1 MSAAHAYDDT
11 AEFVERNTRLHS
23 APLVPELRLRLADE
37 AIALWELTESEF
49 EEKGLPP
56 PYWAFA
62 WAGGQALA
70 RYVLD
75 QKALVSGRTVLDFA
89 AGSGIAGIAA
99 ARAGALSVLCNDI
112 DPFAASACTMNAAL
126 NSAAIHTLTDDLIGS
141 DLVPDVVLAGDIF
154 YEGPMSARSL
164 AWLKEVAAKGA
175 LVLVGDPGR
184 TYLPKEGL
192 ELLAEYD
199 VPVTRDLED
208 KDVARVAV
216 YRLNG

>member
-1 MSAAHAYDDT
+1 MSVAHAFDET
-11 AEFVERNTRLHS
+11 AEFVERNTRLDRPS
-23 APLVPELRLRLADE
+23 LVPELKLRLAAE

-49 EEKGLPP
+49 EEKGLAP

-70 RYVLD
+70 RYILENREIVRG
-75 QKALVSGRTVLDFA
+75 KTVLDFA

-99 ARAGALSVLCNDI
+99 ARSGALSVLCADI
-112 DPFAASACTMNAAL
+112 DPFATAACSINGAL
-126 NSAAIHTLTDDLIGS
+126 NRVAIHTTTDDLVGS

-154 YEGPMSARSL
+154 YEGPMSSRVH
-164 AWLKEVAAKGA
+164 AWLKDIAARGA

-184 TYLPKEGL
+184 TYLPKSGL
-192 ELLAEYD
+192 SRLAEYD
-199 VPVTRDLED
+199 IAVNHALEN
-208 KDVARVAV
+208 VEMSRTGV